1 MRLFTTEI
9 IPVVSIMPSPSMS
22 VAPVV
27 ISLDKLKS
35 LGEERE
41 GLMEAIICLQGYCE
55 EVYKDGILP
64 PGLKICIDK
73 LGDKLKLVEE
83 EIKYIT
89 PA

>member
-1 MRLFTTEI
+1 
-9 IPVVSIMPSPSMS
+9 
-22 VAPVV
+22 
-27 ISLDKLKS
+27 
-35 LGEERE
+35 
-41 GLMEAIICLQGYCE
+41 MEAIVCLQAYCE